1 MKSSDLIKIL
11 ENMIKTYGDLEII
24 FRDEYKNNVYD
35 IRDVLIKFSKNENDM
50 YVITNHFY
58 E

>member
-24 FRDEYKNNVYD
+24 FKDEYKNNVYD

>member
-1 MKSSDLIKIL
+1 MKASELKNIIEKMIL
-11 ENMIKTYGDLEII
+11 QYGDLDII
-24 FRDEYKNNVYD
+24 FRNEYKNNVYD